1 MPSNVSIS
9 LPLNHIDELFH
20 APDANPFS
28 THEVDILGES
38 GMDCIKKRVTRLWPR
53 RPDSVHVTLQL
64 PPEQITPGL
73 IEKTKSAM
81 QRYCSDRIASNRLQ
95 RGLVNQRSRQQFTGA
110 MIGTLLALV
119 LIAILS
125 VNPLGLLPDIVRS
138 VLIVLASFAIAVLV
152 FNALWSLVF
161 DWLPFVQDN
170 TVLTVLRDM
179 ELIIEPLAAE
189 KRLTE

>member
-1 MPSNVSIS
+1 
-9 LPLNHIDELFH
+9 
-20 APDANPFS
+20 
-28 THEVDILGES
+28 
-38 GMDCIKKRVTRLWPR
+38 
-53 RPDSVHVTLQL
+53 
-64 PPEQITPGL
+64 
-73 IEKTKSAM
+73 M

-95 RGLVNQRSRQQFTGA
+95 RGLVNQRSRRQFTGA

-179 ELIIEPLAAE
+179 ELIIEPLAA
-189 KRLTE
+189 KKAAY